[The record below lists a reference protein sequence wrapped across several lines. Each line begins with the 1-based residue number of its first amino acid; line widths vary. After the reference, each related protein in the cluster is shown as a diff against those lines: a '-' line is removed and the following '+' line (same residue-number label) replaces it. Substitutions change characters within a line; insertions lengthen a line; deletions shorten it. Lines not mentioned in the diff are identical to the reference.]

1 VRVGSNVGDAIGV
14 IGVVLVGVG
23 DGVVIEEGELAQDV
37 SSTKQKSIEV
47 KMALTRLI
55 NM

>member
-1 VRVGSNVGDAIGV
+1 MRVGSNVGDAIGT
-14 IGVVLVGVG
+14 IGVIALEVG
-23 DGVVIEEGELAQDV
+23 DGFVIEEGELAQDV

-55 NM
+55 NI